1 MILIAILLAL
11 GTERFWKSVGFLSQF
26 EILIR
31 YAVWLQQRCKDQ
43 AWFNGSTGVLLVVAP
58 VVVVVGIVQH
68 VIGSAP
74 GVLAWLLSLI
84 FSVAILIFCIG
95 VKDINQHVNDY
106 LNAWNQDDPEAAYL
120 YVKDLLGGEMA
131 ENPRQLHLKFLEF
144 ILIRINERLLA
155 ILFWFVVLGPVGAV
169 LYRAVS
175 QLKGLARDEYNTH
188 EDFMEGAL
196 RFKAILDWLPVRI
209 TALCYAIIGN
219 FVEAVHCWG
228 QQIAKHG
235 NDWVASNNSVLVS
248 AGCGALQL
256 ADIFTE
262 DDLELDSEDV
272 RDQILAAEALVRRTV
287 VAWLTFLAI
296 LTVVGWMV

>member
-11 GTERFWKSVGFLSQF
+11 GTERFWKSVRILRHF

-31 YAVWLQQRCKDQ
+31 YAVWLQERCKDQ
-43 AWFNGSTGVLLVVAP
+43 SWFNGGAGVLLVIAP
-58 VVVVVGIVQH
+58 VVVAVGIVQH
-68 VIGSAP
+68 VLGSAP

-84 FSVAILIFCIG
+84 FAVAVLIFCIG
-95 VKDINQHVNDY
+95 VKDITQHVNDY
-106 LNAWNQDDPEAAYL
+106 LNAWGQDDPEAAYL
-120 YVKDLLGGEMA
+120 YVKDLLGGEQA
-131 ENPRQLHLKFLEF
+131 GNPRQLHLKFLEF

-155 ILFWFVVLGPVGAV
+155 ILFWFVILGPVGAV
-169 LYRAVS
+169 LYRSVS
-175 QLKGLARDEYNTH
+175 QLKGLAREEYNTH
-188 EDFMEGAL
+188 EDFMEAAL

-209 TALCYAIIGN
+209 TALCYAVIGN

-248 AGCGALQL
+248 SGCGALQL
-256 ADIFTE
+256 ADIFTNE
-262 DDLELDSEDV
+262 DLELDSDDV

-287 VAWLTFLAI
+287 IAWLTFFAV
-296 LTVVGWMV
+296 LTLVGWMV